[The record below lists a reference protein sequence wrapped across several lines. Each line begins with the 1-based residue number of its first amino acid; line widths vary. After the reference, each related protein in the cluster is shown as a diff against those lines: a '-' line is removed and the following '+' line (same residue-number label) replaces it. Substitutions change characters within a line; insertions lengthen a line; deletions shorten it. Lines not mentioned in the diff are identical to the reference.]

1 MFITKPHHQMTFPA
15 LRAAVALTIAAC
27 AVPALDAHA
36 QAPKAE
42 FVGASAS
49 APLSQY
55 VRVGETIYLSGMLG
69 STPEG
74 LAPGGVAAE
83 TRQALTNMKAVL
95 ENTGTTMD
103 DVVKC
108 TVFLADM
115 QEWGAMNEVYTTFF
129 PKNKPAR
136 SAVGV
141 NGLARNARVEIECV
155 AVRGAGGR

>member
-1 MFITKPHHQMTFPA
+1 MISPA
-15 LRAAVALTIAAC
+15 TRTAIVLTVAALVVPIAA
-27 AVPALDAHA
+27 ARS
-36 QAPKAE
+36 QTPKAE
-42 FVGASAS
+42 FVGTGAT

-69 STPEG
+69 STAEG
-74 LAPGGVAAE
+74 LVPGGVAPE
-83 TRQALTNMKAVL
+83 TRQALTNIKAAL
-95 ENTGTTMD
+95 EKSGTTMD
-103 DVVKC
+103 DIVKC

-115 QEWGAMNEVYTTFF
+115 AEWGAMNEVYTTFF

-141 NGLARNARVEIECV
+141 NGLARSARVEVECV

>member
-1 MFITKPHHQMTFPA
+1 MNA
-15 LRAAVALTIAAC
+15 SLARAAIVSTIAAIL
-27 AVPALDAHA
+27 VPAVAARA
-36 QAPKAE
+36 QAPRAE
-42 FVGASAS
+42 FVGASAT

-55 VRVGETIYLSGMLG
+55 VRVGEAIYLSGMVG
-69 STPEG
+69 STADG
-74 LAPGGVAAE
+74 LVAGGIAAE
-83 TRQALTNMKAVL
+83 TRQALTNIRTAL
-95 ENTGTTMD
+95 EKSGTTMD

-115 QEWGAMNEVYTTFF
+115 QEWAAMNEVYTTFF

-141 NGLARNARVEIECV
+141 NGLARSARVEIECV

>member
-1 MFITKPHHQMTFPA
+1 MTFSPI
-15 LRAAVALTIAAC
+15 RAAVALIIAA
-27 AVPALDAHA
+27 AVVPTFEAQA

-42 FVGASAS
+42 FAGTSAT
-49 APLSQY
+49 APISQY

-74 LAPGGVAAE
+74 LVPGGVAAE
-83 TRQALTNMKAVL
+83 TRQSLTNIKAAL
-95 ENTGTTMD
+95 EKTGTTMD

-115 QEWGAMNEVYTTFF
+115 QEWAAMNEVYTTFF

-141 NGLARNARVEIECV
+141 NGLARSARVEIECV

>member
-1 MFITKPHHQMTFPA
+1 MKRSITYAA
-15 LRAAVALTIAAC
+15 LALSVAAL
-27 AVPALDAHA
+27 AVPAHTAIA
-36 QAPKAE
+36 QAPRAE
-42 FVGASAS
+42 FVGASAT

-69 STPEG
+69 TTAEG

-83 TRQALTNMKAVL
+83 TKQALTNIKAAL
-95 ENTGTTMD
+95 EKSGTTMD

-115 QEWGAMNEVYTTFF
+115 QEWGAMNEVYMTFF

-141 NGLARNARVEIECV
+141 NGLARSARVEIECI
-155 AVRGAGGR
+155 AIRGAGAK